1 VTTGTEEL
9 LASGTLAETP
19 FAHLM
24 LYLYRQAGAGTLF
37 VRSASGAEVAVH
49 VENGRPTAARSSEG
63 GGDLLHALL
72 PACGFTNGEFAFY
85 SGYHLDAV
93 QGALLSTPL
102 IKGVLDP
109 YALLYASLRDHAR
122 DDMVD
127 GVLSRYPSARLELPP
142 DRDVRRLGLEE
153 IDQPIVDTLR
163 SKPATIDEIIMSS
176 PLPGLHTRR
185 LVYALLVTH
194 MLAPEEARTTE
205 LYQSQVDQDADDEVV
220 QPPPTPTRHATI
232 DSRRTGERPVA
243 PPEAK
248 PAPPRVVVQR
258 SAVPGSVNDV
268 ASASMPAWQRLMSM
282 RPVAQVDPRKTTL
295 DGTQQRPRTP
305 SRNSMPAVN
314 PNDPAMRRR
323 RADQLMQS
331 GKFAE
336 ALAVF
341 DELLTAEGQDAK
353 LHGLRARALFEVHK
367 NDSNGLPRTV
377 LEAVRKAHEL
387 DPDEA
392 NAFFVRGLVFKQT
405 GELTK
410 AIACWR
416 RALFTDPKHLDA
428 AREVRIAQMR
438 K

>member
-1 VTTGTEEL
+1 VHHRRVTTDTEEL

-19 FAHLM
+19 FSHLM

-37 VRSASGAEVAVH
+37 VRSSSGAEVAVH

-63 GGDLLHALL
+63 GSDLLQTLL
-72 PACGFTNGEFAFY
+72 PACGFNTGEFAFY

-93 QGALLSTPL
+93 QGALLSTRL
-102 IKGVLDP
+102 VEGALDP

-127 GVLSRYPSARLELPP
+127 GVLSRYPTARLALPP

-153 IDQPIVDTLR
+153 IDQPIVDALR
-163 SKPATIDEIIMSS
+163 GKPATVEEIIMSS

-185 LVYALLVTH
+185 LIYALLVTH
-194 MLAPEEARTTE
+194 MLAPEEARSAD
-205 LYQSQVDQDADDEVV
+205 LYKSQVDQDADDDVV
-220 QPPPTPTRHATI
+220 QAPPTPTRHATV
-232 DSRRTGERPVA
+232 DSRRTGERSIA

-248 PAPPRVVVQR
+248 AAPPRVIVQR
-258 SAVPGSVNDV
+258 SVVPGSVNDV

-282 RPVAQVDPRKTTL
+282 RPVAADGQPPR
-295 DGTQQRPRTP
+295 GPTP
-305 SRNSMPAVN
+305 SRIPAVN

-331 GKFAE
+331 SKFAE
-336 ALAVF
+336 ALALI
-341 DELLTAEGQDAK
+341 DELLTADGKDAK
-353 LHGLRARALFEVHK
+353 LHGLRARALFEVHRSD
-367 NDSNGLPRTV
+367 NGGLPRSV

-392 NAFFVRGLVFKQT
+392 NAFFVRGLVFKQA
-405 GELTK
+405 GELAK
-410 AIACWR
+410 AVACWK
-416 RALFTDPKHLDA
+416 RALFTDPKHLEA